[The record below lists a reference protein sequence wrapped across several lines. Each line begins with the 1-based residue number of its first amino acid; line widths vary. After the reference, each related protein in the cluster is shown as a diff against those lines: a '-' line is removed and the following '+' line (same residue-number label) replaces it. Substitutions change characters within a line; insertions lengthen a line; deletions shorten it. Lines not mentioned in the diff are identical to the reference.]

1 MYMAHQLNMI
11 NYKNANLRNKKWT
24 NLRICQN
31 GEKLWNLF
39 YFQHNFIYLILYCIS
54 LNARMKR
61 YKLSICKKLKKI
73 GNKPHG
79 LEICVAAADMW
90 PQWMSDTHTHTSKPN
105 KKYVRFLWQ
114 PQQTHAVF
122 VFAEENFFKHTKNA
136 FKSVLIQ

>member
-61 YKLSICKKLKKI
+61 YKLSICKKLKKLGI
-73 GNKPHG
+73 SRMAWKFVWQQRTCGHNECPTR
-79 LEICVAAADMW
+79 
-90 PQWMSDTHTHTSKPN
+90 THTHTQAN
-105 KKYVRFLWQ
+105 
-114 PQQTHAVF
+114 QTKSTCDF
-122 VFAEENFFKHTKNA
+122 CGSRNKHTLYLFLPKKM
-136 FKSVLIQ
+136 FLSTRKIRSKVC